1 MCFILQFTRR
11 HFRVACTILCRL
23 FQRLITQPAPRV
35 VIRLRLLFIKHICPA
50 GTPCVGYFIGNF
62 APGGTV
68 EEILRNL
75 RDRFCGCTHVTGS
88 IQIDMFGNSD
98 YTNLTE
104 DSFNF
109 LYHVEEISGVLRF
122 QNIPPVSRIVLPNLR
137 IIRGDDLIATSG
149 GRGLAL
155 VLLET
160 RIGALV
166 MPNLTEVTRGDV
178 RFQNTSSMC
187 NYKTINWND
196 IIDNGQLDELLACN
210 TPQPGGERQF
220 GVWFAHWV
228 WLVTYGKCN
237 TS

>member
-1 MCFILQFTRR
+1 MD
-11 HFRVACTILCRL
+11 A
-23 FQRLITQPAPRV
+23 
-35 VIRLRLLFIKHICPA
+35 
-50 GTPCVGYFIGNF
+50 
-62 APGGTV
+62 
-68 EEILRNL
+68 ILRSL

-98 YTNLTE
+98 YANLTE

-122 QNIPPVSRIVLPNLR
+122 QNIPPVSQIVLPNLR

-160 RIGALV
+160 HIGALV

-196 IIDNGQLDELLACN
+196 IIDDGRLEEILACN
-210 TPQPGGERQF
+210 STQLGGER
-220 GVWFAHWV
+220 
-228 WLVTYGKCN
+228 
-237 TS
+237 

>member
-1 MCFILQFTRR
+1 M
-11 HFRVACTILCRL
+11 
-23 FQRLITQPAPRV
+23 
-35 VIRLRLLFIKHICPA
+35 
-50 GTPCVGYFIGNF
+50 
-62 APGGTV
+62 